1 MDIISGTLIVF
12 GASILE
18 LWAGIPLGLVFG
30 INPIITG
37 AAAALG
43 AISAAII
50 VSLLGDSIRDKF
62 IKWRYGENNDLKS
75 GNFYK
80 IWNKYGIIGL
90 GLISPLL
97 FGAPIGAALGIAL
110 GAEKRPLLIWMS
122 TGIVIWSIILTSAG
136 YLGIMTFESSFNF

>member
-1 MDIISGTLIVF
+1 MDIISETLIVF

-43 AISAAII
+43 AISAAVI

-62 IKWRYGENNDLKS
+62 IKWRYGENKDLKS
-75 GNFYK
+75 GNFYN

-97 FGAPIGAALGIAL
+97 FGATIGAALGIAL

-122 TGIVIWSIILTSAG
+122 IGIVIWSIILTSAG